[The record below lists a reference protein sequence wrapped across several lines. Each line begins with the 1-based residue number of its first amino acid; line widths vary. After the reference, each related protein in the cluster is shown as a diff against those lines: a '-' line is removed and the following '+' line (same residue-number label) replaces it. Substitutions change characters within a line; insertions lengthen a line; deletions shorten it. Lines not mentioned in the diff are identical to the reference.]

1 MVGKT
6 KIMETSYPAASISD
20 NDVSFSNKINSKNKA
35 KENDEKY
42 NDDIGKDPLY
52 AKSRLRE
59 WTKNRLYELRQK
71 QRILKHDYIL
81 KTTKERKE
89 AQKDRFYTSR
99 SSIYFPFLFLL
110 EGLPERPLLI
120 WLLPPTYFP
129 MDGIQEQGSTV
140 S

>member
-20 NDVSFSNKINSKNKA
+20 NDVSFSNKRNSKNKA

-81 KTTKERKE
+81 KTEKERKE
-89 AQKDRFYTSR
+89 AERERRRKRKEIKAMKKKLMQVEEASHSTN
-99 SSIYFPFLFLL
+99 SSY
-110 EGLPERPLLI
+110 
-120 WLLPPTYFP
+120 
-129 MDGIQEQGSTV
+129 GSTQDDNLTLIHLFHPQP
-140 S
+140 